1 MALSKLITLDNGVQV
16 NYHRIE
22 SVALTV
28 KDVKASLEIPELKDT
43 NPGEANADV
52 ASLFENAD
60 EDSLI
65 PVNLLRAVVLGY
77 VSENIRRQNTE
88 FFVTSREYSFTI
100 PSDDTGSNLR
110 AVAYAQLKQ
119 QLEYQGASDC

>member
-28 KDVKASLEIPELKDT
+28 KDVKASLEIPELKDA

-65 PVNLLRAVVLGY
+65 PVNLLRVVVLGY

-119 QLEYQGASDC
+119 QPEYQGASDC

>member
-28 KDVKASLEIPELKDT
+28 KDVKASLEIPELKDA

-65 PVNLLRAVVLGY
+65 PVNLLRVVVLGY

-88 FFVTSREYSFTI
+88 FFVTSREYPFTI

-119 QLEYQGASDC
+119 QPEYQGASDC

>member
-28 KDVKASLEIPELKDT
+28 KDVKASLEIPELKDA

-65 PVNLLRAVVLGY
+65 PVNLLRVVVLGY
-77 VSENIRRQNTE
+77 VSEDIRRQNTE
-88 FFVTSREYSFTI
+88 FFVTSKEYSFTI

-119 QLEYQGASDC
+119 QPEYQGASDC

>member
-28 KDVKASLEIPELKDT
+28 KDVKASLEIPELKDV

-65 PVNLLRAVVLGY
+65 PVNLLRVVVLGY

-100 PSDDTGSNLR
+100 PSDDTDSNLR
-110 AVAYAQLKQ
+110 VVAYAQLKQ
-119 QLEYQGASDC
+119 QPEYQGASDC